1 MEGWEGRKAKKRRI
15 EGVQEKKKNQGLA
28 GIEKPA
34 ESKFEAK
41 KGNSLNPSKNSYL
54 TIFPF

>member
-28 GIEKPA
+28 GMENGRSEKVRVEENNKVA
-34 ESKFEAK
+34 MD
-41 KGNSLNPSKNSYL
+41 
-54 TIFPF
+54 